1 MGVWNPTFELLVGFT
16 PFSASCVDHDS
27 EAVQSDGQSG
37 MLSVHK
43 GRAADEEA
51 AQAQEAD
58 DNSCGEGEE
67 EAPIF
72 AIIRNH
78 SLGAVHVPSLKV
90 SSEAES
96 LINAFLNPVPQER
109 PEART
114 ALSHPWMTMAPLC
127 REYSVHR

>member
-1 MGVWNPTFELLVGFT
+1 MECYLYT
-16 PFSASCVDHDS
+16 
-27 EAVQSDGQSG
+27 
-37 MLSVHK
+37 K
-43 GRAADEEA
+43 EEQRMKKS

-58 DNSCGEGEE
+58 DRRSGEGEE

-78 SLGAVHVPSLKV
+78 SLGAVHVPSSLKV